1 MSDPQP
7 PNGEA
12 ARPDGEAENATTG
25 RRYQLTHDYLVPSL
39 REWLTRKR
47 RETMRGRA
55 SLLLESQ
62 AELWNARPERRYLPS
77 FVEWATISLLT
88 HRSEWTQLERK
99 MMRLATRA
107 HLTRLSLVALL
118 FIAVL
123 LGGLAAK
130 GYRDEQRRQRTELVS
145 SLVSELLVAE
155 WERVPEITDKLDPYR
170 GLWHDALQR
179 VVADPSRPPEQCTRA
194 HLALARHEPGS
205 VPPLI
210 GRLLAESAESSEYRA
225 VFDVL
230 SDYREPVIEAAKRE
244 LNAAASGGSEADSE
258 GPAKRQANATIALV
272 RLGCPEKLWPLL
284 RSSPTPYLRT
294 VLIHRLAPCGVD
306 GNMLLEGLKVE
317 EDPSVLQAILLA
329 LGEYRSDEFAPG
341 DREGLVERC
350 LSLYRSDPAP
360 AVHCGAEWLLRQWGQ
375 EEAVEAACAE
385 LAGRSVGDWEVNGQL
400 QTMIVLRGPHV
411 LPRWSWHSNLQGEV
425 SETALVDRINRDFA
439 ISAHEVTIEQFRRF
453 RGEFAVAEDVSP
465 DPHCPVNRVT
475 WHEAAQYCRWLS
487 EQEGIPTEQMCYPA
501 VEAIQPGM
509 SFFEDCLS
517 RTGYRLPTQ
526 AEWEIACRAGTQTR
540 RFFGEASEM
549 LPHYAWFDMNSD
561 GHLWPVGTLKPNP
574 FGLFD
579 TCGNVMEWC
588 HGPLAQAPSSGLTAP
603 SIPDVAAAMSA
614 RLQPVARGG
623 AYRYRAQDADSESRH
638 PFDWTTTASFVGFRI
653 ARTIEEQGALS
664 LQRSGE
670 EQP

>member
-1 MSDPQP
+1 MSNPQR

-12 ARPDGEAENATTG
+12 AQPDGEAEGATTG

-88 HRSEWTQLERK
+88 QRSEWTQLERK
-99 MMRLATRA
+99 MMRLATRV

-130 GYRDEQRRQRTELVS
+130 ARFDEQRRQRMELVS

-155 WERVPEITDKLDPYR
+155 WERVPEITEKLEPYR
-170 GLWHDALQR
+170 DLWHGLLQG

-205 VPPLI
+205 VPPLL

-225 VFDVL
+225 VFQVL
-230 SDYREPVIEAAKRE
+230 SEYPELVIDAAGRE
-244 LNAAASGGSEADSE
+244 LDAAASGGSEAERD
-258 GPAKRQANATIALV
+258 GLMKRRANATMALV
-272 RLGCPEKLWPLL
+272 RLGHSEELWPLL
-284 RSSPTPYLRT
+284 KSSATPCLRT

-306 GNMLLEGLKVE
+306 GKMLLERLKVE
-317 EDPSVLQAILLA
+317 EDASIRQAILLA
-329 LGEYRSDEFAPG
+329 LGEYQSDEFAPG
-341 DREGLVERC
+341 DPETLVQRC

-360 AVHCGAEWLLRQWGQ
+360 AVHAGAEWLLRKWGHR
-375 EEAVEAACAE
+375 EAVEAACAE
-385 LAGRSVGDWEVNGQL
+385 LAGRSVGDWYVTGQL

-411 LPRWSWHSNLQGEV
+411 LPGWSWQASLEGEG
-425 SETALVDRINRDFA
+425 SGTALVDRIDRDFA

-453 RGEFAVAEDVSP
+453 RAEFAVAEDVSP

-487 EQEGIPTEQMCYPA
+487 QQEGIPEEQMCYPP

-509 SFFEDCLS
+509 SFSEDCLS
-517 RTGYRLPTQ
+517 RAGYRLPTQ
-526 AEWEIACRAGTQTR
+526 AEWEIGCRAGTRTS
-540 RFFGEASEM
+540 RFFGESSEM
-549 LPHYAWFDMNSD
+549 LPNYAWFDMNSG

-579 TCGNVMEWC
+579 ICGNVMEWC
-588 HGPLAQAPSSGLTAP
+588 HGPLVQAPGSSPTAP
-603 SIPDVAAAMSA
+603 SVPDGPEAISA
-614 RLQPVARGG
+614 KLEPVARGG
-623 AYRYRAQDADSESRH
+623 AYRYRAQDADSENRH
-638 PFDWTTTASFVGFRI
+638 PFGWTTTASFVGFRI
-653 ARTIEEQGALS
+653 ARTIEEQGAPP

-670 EQP
+670 EPP